1 MGLSPQRNLPP
12 KLKKFNL
19 APLPTKGHRQMP
31 FCFIK
36 IIFPK
41 LHQLNYMDVFFLTG
55 KTPLKPPPLLVRGKQ
70 QQLISFMEGIIYR
83 MSSNLFILDTQFFSH
98 RGNDLQ

>member
-41 LHQLNYMDVFFLTG
+41 TTPTQLYGCFFLNRKDSLKAPSPSG
-55 KTPLKPPPLLVRGKQ
+55 KRQTT
-70 QQLISFMEGIIYR
+70 IT
-83 MSSNLFILDTQFFSH
+83 NQFYG
-98 RGNDLQ
+98 RNRLPNG